1 MRLELILSLKYP
13 RLPVDNKRIWI
24 SFLKDCLAKSGD
36 GRFYKQY
43 FEGTPTKDYTFSV
56 ILPNP
61 KFQEN
66 IITFGKNSLKIMF
79 STDDRK
85 KTGLI
90 FFQAF
95 IQAKGKEFPLPDGNA
110 KKQEKT
116 DIGGNIWKRKINWK
130 MAARAAV

>member
-1 MRLELILSLKYP
+1 MRLELSFSLKYP

-24 SFLKDCLAKSGD
+24 SFLKSCLAKSGD

-66 IITFGKNSLKIMF
+66 IITFDKNSLKIMF
-79 STDDRK
+79 SADDRK

-90 FFQAF
+90 FF
-95 IQAKGKEFPLPDGNA
+95 
-110 KKQEKT
+110 
-116 DIGGNIWKRKINWK
+116 
-130 MAARAAV
+130 